1 MSNISY
7 YGITQVLTVL
17 GQLVPIPPPG
27 FTFYLALCSS
37 TPTVSQTGITIPEL
51 TSAGNYARTLITFG
65 APSGGPPVTASNNTL
80 IYFPVSSAAY
90 SATATAYAICDS
102 STIGAGDMWYF
113 NTLTAP
119 VTISAINQQ
128 VQFPIASIT
137 IGLT

>member
-7 YGITQVLTVL
+7 YGITQVLTAF
-17 GQLVPIPPPG
+17 GQLVAPTLP
-27 FTFYLALCSS
+27 TFYLCLCSS
-37 TPTVSQTGITIPEL
+37 TPTVGQTGATIPEL
-51 TSAGNYARTLITFG
+51 TSTGNYGRALITFG
-65 APSGGPPVTASNNTL
+65 APSGGPPTTSTNGAPVYL
-80 IYFPVSSAAY
+80 PVSSGAY

-102 STIGAGDMWYF
+102 PTTGAGNMWYF

-119 VTISAINQQ
+119 VTINAINQQ